1 MNHAMQGH
9 PRQWVLVESSGKT
22 WFTGGGNGKPFQY
35 SCGENQMNMSSVK
48 RRKDMTLE
56 SETARS
62 EGVQYATEEEQRA
75 LLIAPE
81 RMKWLGQ
88 SGNNAQL
95 WMCLVVKVNSE
106 AVKNNIA

>member
-95 WMCLVVKVNSE
+95 WMCLMAKVKSSAAKNS
-106 AVKNNIA
+106 IS